1 MKHLHYIL
9 LFLLLLSFWA
19 LLSIEVPVIPKIEI
33 PTSAKIAEGV
43 NKIFLGLSYSYIVG
57 VLVFY
62 LTVIL
67 PDYQES
73 YRLQPVI
80 DKQIDD
86 IGTALSK
93 TLWGFP
99 SQTED
104 DDLYAV
110 DIFDTDKTEKI
121 LKSADWN
128 SPNLIPIYSNFP
140 DKSLK
145 CTFYYDY
152 IEVQKFANNLIKLY
166 SKYLDT
172 DKVIQLEAIKN
183 PEFMTYLDIL
193 RNTQFPQGG
202 QNHIVEGFIEVLK
215 AYKKLSPNRNRD
227 EDKL

>member
-1 MKHLHYIL
+1 MKHLRYIL

-43 NKIFLGLSYSYIVG
+43 NQIFLGLSYSYIVG

-73 YRLQPVI
+73 HRLQPVI
-80 DKQIDD
+80 DNQIDD

-93 TLWGFP
+93 IIWGFP
-99 SQTED
+99 SQAED
-104 DDLYAV
+104 NGLSAV
-110 DIFDTDKTEKI
+110 DISDTDKIEKI

-128 SPNLIPIYSNFP
+128 SPNLIPIYSNYP
-140 DKSLK
+140 DNSLK

-152 IEVQKFANNLIKLY
+152 KEVQKIANNLIELY
-166 SKYLDT
+166 LVT
-172 DKVIQLEAIKN
+172 V
-183 PEFMTYLDIL
+183 
-193 RNTQFPQGG
+193 
-202 QNHIVEGFIEVLK
+202 
-215 AYKKLSPNRNRD
+215 KK
-227 EDKL
+227 